1 MSGDLQQFEALRRHD
16 LKDRLI
22 GVKSLLVYYTPEQLR
37 LMPDPADL
45 VFFHSVQ
52 EAEAAG
58 YQVVPESL
66 QLTEKIAELLLAEP
80 ELTVQ
85 ALGERLNHTSHQ
97 VIRVFKRH
105 TGMTPKQFAQLQ
117 KLERFREMLAQGES
131 ITRSLY
137 DAGFESL
144 RALYERSSGF
154 LGMKPRVYQQGGKNM
169 TICYETFETPFGPML
184 LAVTDLGVCN
194 LQFGAPEEL
203 LTELRREY
211 PKADLVQNAEST
223 HPYREAVLAY
233 LRGETQT
240 VEVQID
246 VRGTDFQWKVWQALR
261 RIPFGETRSYAQLAS
276 LIGEPK
282 AVRAVAGAC
291 ASNRVALIVP
301 CHRIVRNDGSLSGY
315 RWGPERKKEIL
326 DWEKR

>member
-1 MSGDLQQFEALRRHD
+1 MSSDLQQYEALRRHD
-16 LKDRLI
+16 LQDVLI
-22 GVKSLLVYYTPEQLR
+22 GVRYLLVYYTPEQLR
-37 LMPDPADL
+37 LLPSPEDL
-45 VFFHSVQ
+45 VFFRSVA
-52 EAEAAG
+52 EAEGAG
-58 YQVVPESL
+58 YRPIPESL
-66 QLTEKIAELLLAEP
+66 HLTERIAELLLAEP

-85 ALGERLNHTSHQ
+85 GLAERLDQTAHQ
-97 VIRVFKRH
+97 VIRAFKKH

-117 KLERFREMLAQGES
+117 KLERFREMLSEGQS

-154 LGMKPRVYQQGGKNM
+154 LGMQPRVYQQGGKDM
-169 TICYETFETPFGPML
+169 TIAYETFETPFGLML
-184 LAVTDLGVCN
+184 LAVTDLGVCS
-194 LQFGAPEEL
+194 LQFGTFEDL
-203 LTELRREY
+203 LADLRQEY
-211 PKADLVQNAEST
+211 PKATLIEDASRTAL
-223 HPYREAVLAY
+223 YREAVLAY

-240 VEVQID
+240 VEVALD

-291 ASNRVALIVP
+291 ASNRLALIVP
-301 CHRIVRNDGSLSGY
+301 CHRIVRGDGSLSGY
-315 RWGPERKKEIL
+315 RWGPDRKREIL